1 MTGTEELMFSF
12 GWLVTCAPIGVVV
25 ARIIE
30 YL

>member
-1 MTGTEELMFSF
+1 MAGTEELMFSF
-12 GWLVTCAPIGVVV
+12 GWLVTCALIGVVV